1 MHHKKN
7 SKCLLICANTYI
19 MYMYIMSFIKYVQY
33 VHNNTHKLS
42 LNNLGL
48 DLQ

>member
-1 MHHKKN
+1 MHYKKKFEV
-7 SKCLLICANTYI
+7 SIDLCTYI

-42 LNNLGL
+42 LNNLGV